1 MAAAA
6 ALDLDLDDIIRRL
19 LAAEDPPSSSSA
31 PPPLTPVEIKH
42 LCSAAKELL
51 LSQPTLLTVPAPV
64 NVCGDIHGQYPD
76 LLRLFR
82 ATGAPSADNRYLFLG
97 DYVDRGKQSVETI
110 CLLLAYKLKYPD
122 TFFLLRG
129 NHEVEAV
136 NEIFGFSDECK
147 RRRLVRSVWKA
158 FNAVF
163 ACLPLAALV
172 VSGKDGCTKSI
183 LCMHGGLSPDLQS
196 LDQIREIDR
205 PLAVVPE
212 SGLACDL
219 LWSDPAEDDGHRG
232 WGKPRRSKSFTF
244 GADVVAGFCER
255 HGLDMVC
262 RAHEMKKAGYDDQFA
277 KGKLVTVF
285 SAPNYVGSCGNDGA
299 VMVVGE
305 DLACSFHVLKP
316 TPTPPPSVMY

>member
-1 MAAAA
+1 MAAAAA

-129 NHEVEAV
+129 NHECSSI
-136 NEIFGFSDECK
+136 NCSYGFLDECK
-147 RRRLVRSVWKA
+147 KRGQGHKLWNIINGC
-158 FNAVF
+158 FGY
-163 ACLPLAALV
+163 LPLAALV
-172 VSGKDGCTKSI
+172 GKKIFCV
-183 LCMHGGLSPDLQS
+183 HGGLSPELES
-196 LDQIREIDR
+196 MDQIRGVKR
-205 PLAVVPE
+205 PLPQVPTE
-212 SGLACDL
+212 GLVCDL
-219 LWSDPAEDDGHRG
+219 LWSDPDAADEWG
-232 WGKPRRSKSFTF
+232 WGESRRDRSHTF
-244 GADVVAGFCER
+244 GSDVVAEFVEK
-255 HGLDMVC
+255 HGLAMVC
-262 RAHEMKKAGYDDQFA
+262 RAHEVKQGGYEWFA
-277 KGKLVTVF
+277 DWKLVTVF
-285 SAPNYVGSCGNDGA
+285 SAPNYTGQCDNAGA
-299 VMVVGE
+299 VMTVNH
-305 DLACSFHVLKP
+305 DLTCSFHILQP
-316 TPTPPPSVMY
+316 TLLQLLTDDLHDSS

>member
-122 TFFLLRG
+122 TFFLLR
-129 NHEVEAV
+129 
-136 NEIFGFSDECK
+136 
-147 RRRLVRSVWKA
+147 VRMA
-158 FNAVF
+158 
-163 ACLPLAALV
+163 
-172 VSGKDGCTKSI
+172 I
-183 LCMHGGLSPDLQS
+183 LSTDPGIHGYPAQRA
-196 LDQIREIDR
+196 QIWRVHY
-205 PLAVVPE
+205 A
-212 SGLACDL
+212 
-219 LWSDPAEDDGHRG
+219 HR
-232 WGKPRRSKSFTF
+232 FY
-244 GADVVAGFCER
+244 GADI
-255 HGLDMVC
+255 
-262 RAHEMKKAGYDDQFA
+262 
-277 KGKLVTVF
+277 
-285 SAPNYVGSCGNDGA
+285 
-299 VMVVGE
+299 
-305 DLACSFHVLKP
+305 
-316 TPTPPPSVMY
+316 

>member
-1 MAAAA
+1 MEAEA
-6 ALDLDLDDIIRRL
+6 ALDFDLDHIIRRL

-31 PPPLTPVEIKH
+31 PPPLTPVEIRH

-122 TFFLLRG
+122 SFFLLRG

-147 RRRLVRSVWKA
+147 RRRLVR
-158 FNAVF
+158 
-163 ACLPLAALV
+163 
-172 VSGKDGCTKSI
+172 
-183 LCMHGGLSPDLQS
+183 
-196 LDQIREIDR
+196 LDQIR

-219 LWSDPAEDDGHRG
+219 LWSDPAEDDGHQG
-232 WGKPRRSKSFTF
+232 WGKPRRRKSFTF

-262 RAHEMKKAGYDDQFA
+262 RAHEMKKAGCDDQFA

-299 VMVVGE
+299 VMAVGE